1 MNKILIDT
9 CVWLDLAKDPNQQFL
24 LNVVEELIRQNE
36 LIIIVPRLV
45 LDEFVRNKNKIIKES
60 NQSLTSVFKRVREV
74 VDKFGDTKS
83 KDLVLEQLNNIGN
96 KIPSF
101 GESTATSISRIE
113 KLLKSGTIIETTD
126 EIKLRAVQR
135 AIERRAP
142 FHNQRNSINDAII
155 FETYANCVQYDS
167 VGVKLAFVTHNKHD
181 FSLPNGNERIP
192 HPDFAFCF
200 SKIKS
205 RYFIKLSE
213 AIKKINPALVN
224 EIMIEEEWIEEPRS
238 LTEILEA
245 EGEFFERIWYDRKLV
260 LQANI
265 KDGLEQESPP
275 DIKRG
280 MLAAM
285 KRIEAKYGGKKA
297 LRNYYKDDFGWGML
311 NGKLSALRWVLG
323 SEWDFL
329 DT

>member
-1 MNKILIDT
+1 MNKILLDT

-24 LNVVEELIRQNE
+24 LNAVEELIRQNE

-45 LDEFVRNKNKIIKES
+45 LDEFVKNKNKIIKES
-60 NQSLTSVFKRVREV
+60 NQSLTSVFKRVRDV
-74 VDKFGDTKS
+74 VDKFGDTKN

-96 KIPSF
+96 KIPSW

-113 KLLKSGTIIETTD
+113 KLLKSGTIIETID

-135 AIERRAP
+135 AIERKAP
-142 FHNQRNSINDAII
+142 FHNQRNNINDAII
-155 FETYANCVQYDS
+155 IETYANCVQSDS
-167 VGVKLAFVTHNKHD
+167 VGVKFAFVTHNKHD
-181 FSLPNGNERIP
+181 FSLPNGNDRIP
-192 HPDFAFCF
+192 HPDFALYF

-213 AIKKINPALVN
+213 AIKRINPALVN
-224 EIMIEEEWIEEPRS
+224 EIMIEEEWVEEPRS

-260 LQANI
+260 LLANI
-265 KDGLEQESPP
+265 KEGLEKETSP
-275 DIKRG
+275 DIKNG

-323 SEWDFL
+323 SDWDFL